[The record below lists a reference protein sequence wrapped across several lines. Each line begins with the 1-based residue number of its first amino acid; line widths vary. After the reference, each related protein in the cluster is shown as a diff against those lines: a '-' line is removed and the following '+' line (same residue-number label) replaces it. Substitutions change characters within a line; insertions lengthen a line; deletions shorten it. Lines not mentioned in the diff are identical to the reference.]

1 MQRGTE
7 ERLAGE
13 HRNSSK
19 HRNSVLRGHTA
30 AQRGAEKTGR
40 IWMDACA
47 VPRRA
52 EALRVALSTTGIGE
66 LWWTQQLLTTSSA
79 DHHWARRLVESC
91 PLQTRF
97 KISWFLGTLVTKP
110 IELINSRAARIAPH
124 VPQCG
129 CTCGCTS
136 LRDERSNL
144 LSRSAA
150 PLPPAPPSLLSPP
163 LSSTASLPA
172 QSKSSKSSSSTS
184 SSFISLA
191 ALRAS
196 AAFCGS
202 ALPSR

>member
-13 HRNSSK
+13 HRSSSK

-79 DHHWARRLVESC
+79 DHHWARRSKVARCRRDSKS
-91 PLQTRF
+91 RG
-97 KISWFLGTLVTKP
+97 FLETLVTKP

-129 CTCGCTS
+129 CTCGCTLS
-136 LRDERSNL
+136 PRREIH
-144 LSRSAA
+144 SRSAA